1 MIFTEQVTKYVEGRT
16 SHKSCI

>member
-1 MIFTEQVTKYVEGRT
+1 MIFTEQVTKYVEDRT